1 MGQKQRFRQY
11 GIYFKVRA
19 RHFNLRQ
26 NNLLLHDQ
34 YNNLF
39 LSELKKSVRQ
49 ENPQDEKQLDELIQ
63 ECLQRQVVN
72 NANLTAIK
80 TSKFISNSPRTNQPS
95 IDFSS
100 TDDSSEFSDL
110 DQDLRNFTKET
121 DTFEVIEKIGSGG
134 FGIVVKAKN
143 KNIQDQ
149 VYAVKRVP
157 LENEISDR
165 NRRTNLKI
173 IREAELLRSVF
184 KIKFVQVYNNT
195 LCILLL
201 PLVSNQMKTVCPFA
215 YKD

>member
-1 MGQKQRFRQY
+1 MIIIIF
-11 GIYFKVRA
+11 
-19 RHFNLRQ
+19 
-26 NNLLLHDQ
+26 
-34 YNNLF
+34 F

-149 VYAVKRVP
+149 VYAIKKVP
-157 LENEISDR
+157 LENEINER
-165 NRRTNLKI
+165 NKRNNLKI

-184 KIKFVQVYNNT
+184 KLEFV
-195 LCILLL
+195 
-201 PLVSNQMKTVCPFA
+201 
-215 YKD
+215 